1 MFESTIMSLI
11 PLICEHRPLAMRS
24 DQRFNQVVP
33 RNFFKPWENMLR
45 QIEEI
50 TSGCNQMGLKNTSI
64 SNNEKFQIS
73 IDVQHFGPEE
83 ISVKVINNFIVV
95 EAKHEERQDEHGF
108 ISRRFLRRYP
118 LPKGCLPDTV
128 KSSLSCDGV
137 LTVVAPKILPMPS
150 TGERIVPI
158 IQTGP
163 VKKEINSD

>member
-1 MFESTIMSLI
+1 MSLI
-11 PLICEHRPLAMRS
+11 PLICEHQPLAVRS

-33 RNFFKPWENMLR
+33 RDFFKPWENMLR

-50 TSGCNQMGLKNTSI
+50 TGGFNQIGLKDTSL

-73 IDVQHFGPEE
+73 IDVQHFAPDE
-83 ISVKVINNFIVV
+83 INVKVINKFIVV

-118 LPKGCLPDTV
+118 LPQGCLPDTV
-128 KSSLSCDGV
+128 KSSLSSDGV

-150 TGERIVPI
+150 TGNR
-158 IQTGP
+158 
-163 VKKEINSD
+163 N